1 MKIRITT
8 FVSGD
13 DKTFNEAT
21 GVAHLDKDIEKAV
34 NKAIESFTEQRDD
47 DDEVTEVIT
56 KVAIHKFVN
65 GMWRV

>member
-13 DKTFNEAT
+13 DKTFEEAT
-21 GVAHLDKDIEKAV
+21 GLSHLDKDIQKAV
-34 NKAIESFTEQRDD
+34 NKAIEGFTEDRD

-65 GMWRV
+65 GGWIN